1 LGPKGDACST
11 NAISNDFCFQRVF
24 DKMICFLPAEK
35 ETYMIQFENILTL
48 CIVKNDAK
56 VSPLIEKSFTPL
68 SWTKANKKITVF

>member
-1 LGPKGDACST
+1 
-11 NAISNDFCFQRVF
+11 
-24 DKMICFLPAEK
+24 MICFLPAEK
-35 ETYMIQFENILTL
+35 EIYMIQFENILTL